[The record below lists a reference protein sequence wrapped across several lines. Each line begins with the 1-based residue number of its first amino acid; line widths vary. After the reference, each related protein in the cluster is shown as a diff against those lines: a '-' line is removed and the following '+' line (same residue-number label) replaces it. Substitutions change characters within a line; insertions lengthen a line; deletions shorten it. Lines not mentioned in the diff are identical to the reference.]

1 MAAPAAIVRGG
12 PDGLVSRNDKNG
24 TREGLVLR
32 DRHSKARTVFRVVS
46 GNFLEMYD
54 FFVFAYYATAIGH
67 AFFPQD
73 NEFASLM
80 LSLTT
85 FGVGFLIRP
94 LGAIILGAY
103 IDQHGRR
110 KGLLLTLAL
119 MSLGTLSMAVVP
131 GYQTIGLF
139 APLLIVAGRLLQG
152 FSAGVEVGG
161 VSVYLSEM
169 ATPGH
174 KGFYVSWQSGSQ
186 QVAVIFIALLGVAL
200 ASYLTP
206 QQLDDWG
213 WRVPFI
219 IGCMIIPF
227 IFVIRSTLKET
238 EAFLQRKRHLTAPE
252 IFRSVATN
260 WRVVLLGALLV
271 IMTTVS
277 FYFITAFTPT
287 FGREVLKLSRN
298 DSLIVTLCVG
308 VSNLFWLPVG
318 GAISDR
324 IGRKP
329 LLYLCTGLSLLTAY
343 PTLYWLVSE
352 PSFIRLLL
360 VELWLSTI
368 YGVYNGAMVV
378 YLTEVIPSHVR
389 TAGFSFAY
397 SSATMVGGFTPAVSA
412 LLIHES
418 GDRAMAGV
426 WLMAAAAC
434 GLVATFLLRPYQ
446 ESH

>member
-1 MAAPAAIVRGG
+1 
-12 PDGLVSRNDKNG
+12 
-24 TREGLVLR
+24 
-32 DRHSKARTVFRVVS
+32 
-46 GNFLEMYD
+46 
-54 FFVFAYYATAIGH
+54 
-67 AFFPQD
+67 
-73 NEFASLM
+73 
-80 LSLTT
+80 
-85 FGVGFLIRP
+85 
-94 LGAIILGAY
+94 
-103 IDQHGRR
+103 
-110 KGLLLTLAL
+110 
-119 MSLGTLSMAVVP
+119 
-131 GYQTIGLF
+131 
-139 APLLIVAGRLLQG
+139 
-152 FSAGVEVGG
+152 
-161 VSVYLSEM
+161 
-169 ATPGH
+169 
-174 KGFYVSWQSGSQ
+174 
-186 QVAVIFIALLGVAL
+186 
-200 ASYLTP
+200 
-206 QQLDDWG
+206 
-213 WRVPFI
+213 
-219 IGCMIIPF
+219 
-227 IFVIRSTLKET
+227 
-238 EAFLQRKRHLTAPE
+238 LTAPE

>member
-1 MAAPAAIVRGG
+1 M
-12 PDGLVSRNDKNG
+12 
-24 TREGLVLR
+24 LR
-32 DRHSKARTVFRVVS
+32 DRHSKLRTVIRVTS

-67 AFFPQD
+67 AFFPGGS
-73 NEFASLM
+73 EFVSLM
-80 LSLTT
+80 YSFLT
-85 FGVGFLIRP
+85 FGVGFLVRP
-94 LGAIILGAY
+94 LGAIVLGAY
-103 IDQHGRR
+103 LDHIGRR
-110 KGLLLTLAL
+110 RGLILTLAI
-119 MSLGTLSMAVVP
+119 MSIGTVSIALVP
-131 GYQTIGLF
+131 GYAVLGLA
-139 APLLIVAGRLLQG
+139 APLLILLGRVLQG

-174 KGFYVSWQSGSQ
+174 KGFYVAWQSGSQ
-186 QVAVIFIALLGVAL
+186 QVAVIFIAILGVAL

-206 QQLDDWG
+206 DQLDAWG

-252 IFRSVATN
+252 ILRSVATN
-260 WRVVLLGALLV
+260 WRIVLLGMMLV

-287 FGREVLKLSRN
+287 FGREVLKLTST

-329 LLYLCTGLSLLTAY
+329 ILYLCTAASLLTAY
-343 PTLYWLVSE
+343 PALSWLVSD
-352 PSFIRLLL
+352 PSFVRLLL
-360 VELWLSTI
+360 VELWLSMI
-368 YGVYNGAMVV
+368 YGPYNGAMVV
-378 YLTEVIPSHVR
+378 YLTEVIPTHVR
-389 TAGFSFAY
+389 TSGFSFAY
-397 SSATMVGGFTPAVSA
+397 SAATVVGGFTPAVA
-412 LLIHES
+412 TFLIHQP
-418 GDRAMAGV
+418 GNRAVAGL
-426 WLMAAAAC
+426 WLMFAAAC
-434 GLVATFLLRPYQ
+434 GMAATYILKPYK
-446 ESH
+446 ETA

>member
-1 MAAPAAIVRGG
+1 M
-12 PDGLVSRNDKNG
+12 
-24 TREGLVLR
+24 LR

-67 AFFPQD
+67 TFFPRD

-85 FGVGFLIRP
+85 FGVGFLVRP
-94 LGAIILGAY
+94 LGAILLGAY
-103 IDQHGRR
+103 VDQHGRR

-174 KGFYVSWQSGSQ
+174 KGFYVAWQSASQ

-206 QQLDDWG
+206 QQLDAWG
-213 WRVPFI
+213 WRIPFI
-219 IGCMIIPF
+219 VGCMIIPF

-238 EAFLQRKRHLTAPE
+238 EAFLQRKRRVGAAE
-252 IFRSVATN
+252 IFRSVAAN
-260 WRVVLLGALLV
+260 WHIVLLGMLLV
-271 IMTTVS
+271 TMTTVS

-287 FGREVLKLSRN
+287 FGREVLKLTST

-324 IGRKP
+324 VGRKP
-329 LLYLCTGLSLLTAY
+329 ILYLCAALMLVSAY
-343 PTLYWLVSE
+343 PTLTWLASE
-352 PSFIRLLL
+352 PSFARLLL

-368 YGVYNGAMVV
+368 YGIYNGTMVV
-378 YLTEVIPSHVR
+378 YLTEVIPAHVR

-397 SSATMVGGFTPAVSA
+397 SMATALFGGFTPAVSA
-412 LLIHES
+412 FLIHET
-418 GDRAMAGV
+418 GNRAVAGL
-426 WLMAAAAC
+426 WLMFAA
-434 GLVATFLLRPYQ
+434 GSSLVATFLLKPYQ
-446 ESH
+446 ERGSTVGA

>member
-1 MAAPAAIVRGG
+1 M
-12 PDGLVSRNDKNG
+12 
-24 TREGLVLR
+24 LR

-67 AFFPQD
+67 TFFPRD

-85 FGVGFLIRP
+85 FGVGFLVRP
-94 LGAIILGAY
+94 LGAILLGAY
-103 IDQHGRR
+103 VDQHGRR

-174 KGFYVSWQSGSQ
+174 KGFYVAWQSASQ

-206 QQLDDWG
+206 QQLDAWG
-213 WRVPFI
+213 WRIPFI
-219 IGCMIIPF
+219 VGCMIIPF

-238 EAFLQRKRHLTAPE
+238 EAFLQRKRRVEAAE
-252 IFRSVATN
+252 IFRSVAAN
-260 WRVVLLGALLV
+260 WHVVLLGMLLV
-271 IMTTVS
+271 TMTTVS

-287 FGREVLKLSRN
+287 FGREVLKLTST

-324 IGRKP
+324 VGRKP
-329 LLYLCTGLSLLTAY
+329 ILYLCAALMLVSAY
-343 PTLYWLVSE
+343 PTLAWLASE
-352 PSFIRLLL
+352 PSFARLLL

-368 YGVYNGAMVV
+368 YGIYNGAMVV
-378 YLTEVIPSHVR
+378 YLTEVIPAHVR

-397 SSATMVGGFTPAVSA
+397 SMATALFGGFTPAVSA
-412 LLIHES
+412 FLIHET
-418 GDRAMAGV
+418 GNRAVAGL
-426 WLMAAAAC
+426 WLMFAA
-434 GLVATFLLRPYQ
+434 GSSLVATFLLKPYQ
-446 ESH
+446 ERGSTVGA

>member
-227 IFVIRSTLKET
+227 IFVIRST
-238 EAFLQRKRHLTAPE
+238 
-252 IFRSVATN
+252 
-260 WRVVLLGALLV
+260 
-271 IMTTVS
+271 
-277 FYFITAFTPT
+277 PT